1 MFITVQSS
9 REEFLKLSKTLNES
23 SEIKI
28 PLVLQSLA
36 REENP
41 LPLQWVLRETL
52 SRSLVVEHQT
62 IIDQVEP

>member
-41 LPLQWVLRETL
+41 LTLQWVLRETL

>member
-28 PLVLQSLA
+28 PLGPEFSKRRKSANLTVGPA
-36 REENP
+36 RD
-41 LPLQWVLRETL
+41 
-52 SRSLVVEHQT
+52 
-62 IIDQVEP
+62 II